1 MIRVVLGLER
11 QVLGCP
17 NDSPPIE
24 AVPVIAPGIPLAAN
38 FPWRLSVQLCL
49 RYPVHY
55 WVHRWLDGK
64 NNGVGGTAVWLFSLL

>member
-1 MIRVVLGLER
+1 MLIEVIRVVIGLER

-24 AVPVIAPGIPLAAN
+24 AVPVIAPGISLAAN
-38 FPWRLSVQLCL
+38 FPWRLSVELCL

-55 WVHRWLDGK
+55 WFHRWLAG
-64 NNGVGGTAVWLFSLL
+64 

>member
-1 MIRVVLGLER
+1 MLIEVIRVVIGLER
-11 QVLGCP
+11 QDLGYP

-24 AVPVIAPGIPLAAN
+24 AVPVIAQDFSLATN

-55 WVHRWLDGK
+55 WVHRWL
-64 NNGVGGTAVWLFSLL
+64 AS